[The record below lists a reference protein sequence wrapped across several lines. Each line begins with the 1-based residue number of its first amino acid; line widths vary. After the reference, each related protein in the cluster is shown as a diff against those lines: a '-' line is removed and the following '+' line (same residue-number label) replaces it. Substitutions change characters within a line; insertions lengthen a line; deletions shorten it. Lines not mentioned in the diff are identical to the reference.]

1 MPDRWEPKG
10 DAWDMAANNKFRFIA
25 AGTAKCDA
33 ISPLEFEHYRLKS
46 NISSRSTERTII
58 RTPIGNNELGANGRA
73 IAMSRT
79 FQARAQIGLYHP
91 VSGWRRAQDYII
103 GIRVADM
110 VASHE
115 RKVERCAAL
124 SYQVRRHQHNVQ

>member
-58 RTPIGNNELGANGRA
+58 RTPTGNNELGANGRA
-73 IAMSRT
+73 IAMSRS
-79 FQARAQIGLYHP
+79 FQAQAQMDDIIQFLAGDARKIIALGSGLRIRLRLTNANP
-91 VSGWRRAQDYII
+91 SGVLLTVIESGVTTI
-103 GIRVADM
+103 M
-110 VASHE
+110 
-115 RKVERCAAL
+115 
-124 SYQVRRHQHNVQ
+124 